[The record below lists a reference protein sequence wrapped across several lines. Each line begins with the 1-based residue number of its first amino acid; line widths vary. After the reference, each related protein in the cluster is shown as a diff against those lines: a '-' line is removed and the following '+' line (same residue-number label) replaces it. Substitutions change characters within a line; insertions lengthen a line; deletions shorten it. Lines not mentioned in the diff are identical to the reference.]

1 MFGFSK
7 VLNAQNRN
15 SQNLAMRIQ
24 INITVNRAVQ
34 IMLLYLFFVV
44 TSTALFVPIFAVF
57 VTDFVSGA
65 TLKTI
70 GFALGLYAIAK
81 SALQIPLARFLDKHH
96 GERDDFYALMAG
108 AIVAVIYPFALL
120 GVSKIWH
127 LYSLEFF
134 VGLGDAALMSAYY
147 ALFAR
152 HVDKGAEG
160 FEWSLFSVG
169 GLTISSAIGGAIGG
183 ILADAFGF
191 KLLFFISGTVN
202 LLVLF
207 VLLYLYPLLDGAR
220 PAALPP
226 FSPLP
231 KNPTTK
237 S

>member
-1 MFGFSK
+1 
-7 VLNAQNRN
+7 
-15 SQNLAMRIQ
+15 MRIK

-34 IMLLYLFFVV
+34 VLLLYLFLVV

-57 VTDFVSGA
+57 VTDFVGGA
-65 TLKTI
+65 TLKTV

-81 SALQIPLARFLDKHH
+81 SFLQVPLAKFLDKHS
-96 GERDDFYALMAG
+96 GERDDFYTLMAG
-108 AIVAVIYPFALL
+108 AVVAVIYPFALL

-127 LYSLEFF
+127 LYALEAF
-134 VGLGDAALMSAYY
+134 VGLGDAALMAAYY

-183 ILADAFGF
+183 VLADAFGF
-191 KLLFFISGTVN
+191 KLLFLISGIVN

-207 VLLYLYPLLDGAR
+207 LLIRLYPLLNGAR
-220 PAALPP
+220 PVALPP
-226 FSPLP
+226 FTPIP

-237 S
+237 H